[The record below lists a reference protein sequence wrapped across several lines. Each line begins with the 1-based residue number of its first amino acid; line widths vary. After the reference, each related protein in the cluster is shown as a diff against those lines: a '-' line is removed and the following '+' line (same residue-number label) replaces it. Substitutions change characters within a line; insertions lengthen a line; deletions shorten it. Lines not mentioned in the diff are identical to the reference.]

1 MTVTADAKKRVVLP
15 PAKPG
20 ERFDVQISSNGK
32 LVLTPLIPDE
42 RPNQVKLV
50 RKHGYLVAVGSRPIT
65 QAQVRAAMDEF
76 P

>member
-20 ERFDVQISSNGK
+20 DRFDLRLDKDGTM
-32 LVLTPLIPDE
+32 VLIPLIPVQK
-42 RPNQVKLV
+42 PNQVTLV
-50 RKHGYLVAVGSRPIT
+50 RKHGYTVAVTSRPISQEET
-65 QAQVRAAMDEF
+65 RRLLDEF